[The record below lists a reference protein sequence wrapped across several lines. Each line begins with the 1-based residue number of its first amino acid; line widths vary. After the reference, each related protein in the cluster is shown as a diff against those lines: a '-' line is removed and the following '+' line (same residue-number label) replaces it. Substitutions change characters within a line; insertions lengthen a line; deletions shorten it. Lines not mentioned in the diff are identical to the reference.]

1 MYRALYYLAFI
12 ELSYMGH
19 CSQYLKDFQHV
30 PEHNNI
36 YKNLAEFK
44 HLANNKKLQIII
56 ISKKNLVHEKPNCW
70 FCYATQPING

>member
-1 MYRALYYLAFI
+1 MHQALYYLTFI
-12 ELSYMGH
+12 ELSNVGH

-44 HLANNKKLQIII
+44 HLANNKNCKSLLL
-56 ISKKNLVHEKPNCW
+56 KKK
-70 FCYATQPING
+70 INTI

>member
-1 MYRALYYLAFI
+1 
-12 ELSYMGH
+12 MGH

-56 ISKKNLVHEKPNCW
+56 IKKKN
-70 FCYATQPING
+70 

>member
-1 MYRALYYLAFI
+1 MFEDTGIYTSVSVMYQALYYLAFI
-12 ELSYMGH
+12 ELSNMGH

-56 ISKKNLVHEKPNCW
+56 IKKK
-70 FCYATQPING
+70 INTI